1 MLALLELADPPAD
14 FDSICNIDY
23 LNDVIQ
29 VVLVEEVIQDYYFLV
44 IILLVLGLIIFLS

>member
-29 VVLVEEVIQDYYFLV
+29 VVLVEEVT
-44 IILLVLGLIIFLS
+44 